1 MDITPTPSSCPWPG
15 RTRPPPPAAADFSA
29 RPGMAGLSP
38 LTPSPG
44 VTDTLRLTP
53 KGPPALPSVTG
64 AKRTRRSWSQK
75 QSRASLA
82 FREGRGAGWACGGR
96 LSRQA
101 RWSGF
106 VGTVRGGAW
115 RGRGL
120 VVGGGVWLSGAGFG
134 AGSPPCPPALRC
146 SAHSL
151 WAGLAAPRGVVL
163 EVAAARVPWSGTG
176 TSAPRPQ

>member
-1 MDITPTPSSCPWPG
+1 MDITPTPSSCPWSG

-101 RWSGF
+101 RCSGF

-120 VVGGGVWLSGAGFG
+120 VVGGGVWGGLSSLSSSSAVLSPQSPGGAGGSSWRGPRGGGGEG
-134 AGSPPCPPALRC
+134 ALALHRELCP
-146 SAHSL
+146 
-151 WAGLAAPRGVVL
+151 AAPV
-163 EVAAARVPWSGTG
+163 ST
-176 TSAPRPQ
+176 

>member
-115 RGRGL
+115 LSGAGSGWRGRGL
-120 VVGGGVWLSGAGFG
+120 GRALLPVLQLCGAQPTVSG
-134 AGSPPCPPALRC
+134 R
-146 SAHSL
+146 
-151 WAGLAAPRGVVL
+151 LAAPRGAVL